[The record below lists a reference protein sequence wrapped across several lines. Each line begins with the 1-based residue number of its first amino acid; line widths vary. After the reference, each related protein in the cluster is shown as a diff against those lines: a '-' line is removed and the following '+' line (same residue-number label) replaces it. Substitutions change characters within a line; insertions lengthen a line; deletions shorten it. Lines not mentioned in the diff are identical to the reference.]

1 MQLQMT
7 SGSPNQKWTLV
18 LARDTKA
25 DGRFVY
31 AVKSTGVFCRPSCP
45 SRRPKRENVEFF
57 DLPTERSEEHTSELQ
72 SHLNLVC
79 RLLLEKKKKT
89 KKHERRQRPT

>member
-1 MQLQMT
+1 MQMQMT
-7 SGSPNQKWTLV
+7 SGSPNQKWNLV
-18 LARDTKA
+18 LAHDAKA

-57 DLPTERSEEHTSELQ
+57 DSPTQAQQAGYRPCRRCEPLERNRQAQKVEAA
-72 SHLNLVC
+72 C
-79 RLLLEKKKKT
+79 R
-89 KKHERRQRPT
+89 